1 MAIIRGD
8 NSSNTISATG
18 PNDTIFGLSGFDVLS
33 STFERADLRG
43 GWGQDI
49 LSVDYA
55 YTISWPVLAPNSY
68 ALVGPLPLMRWS
80 LSGDQGDDSLSVSVL
95 MDTDPAIGM
104 FDSATVYPVADIIL
118 DGGSGNDTLS
128 VDAAFV
134 LMGWGSGQVGTE
146 TPEISAAVID
156 LEGNNTVNISMH
168 NEMMDATP
176 HLNTT
181 VILGDGNDTV
191 TVDNYT
197 EADNSNGHST
207 HDIDLGNG
215 TNSLTVNDRTG
226 NIDLNILAGSGND
239 NVALTYTL
247 DGGNSW
253 GTSVQ
258 GHIDLGAGDDTL
270 ALTLVDLVTDFADVD
285 VTIDLGAGNNI
296 ANISG
301 GYFDHYDIVGGVGDD
316 FISIDLNT
324 LFSFDYGAPV
334 NGYSVAIN
342 AGDGNNSISVALAP
356 IYPFLNLSGASILTG
371 TGSDTIVISG
381 GLLNVIDSGA
391 GNDTISAGSG
401 TDTITLGAGSD
412 TLNIDRAIFNLLT
425 GPTER
430 LTVNDFTLADG
441 DSVALSGWNIPA
453 LGGTGILDDAA
464 DLQALKTPG
473 GDVLGFVQLGADA
486 LLSLDLGGGAIA
498 EILFKNLDIS
508 APPPP
513 PPPTDPKLN
522 LSGTYGN
529 DTLTGG
535 NNDDIIFLRRGRDV
549 ATGNEG
555 ADVFRFNAVNSHN
568 TNGDHHVITDLDFLE
583 GDELR
588 FQNFGPSW
596 ANNATDP
603 ANHLEYQAGTFNN
616 WIADSVADL
625 RELRDSGAI
634 GATLLAGGLGT
645 EIIFNDQGGDLV
657 RMDLWGVFV

>member
-8 NSSNTISATG
+8 NSTNTISATG

-43 GWGQDI
+43 GWGQDS

-55 YTISWPVLAPNSY
+55 YTIGWPVIAPNSY
-68 ALVGPLPLMRWS
+68 ILVGPLPMMRWS
-80 LSGDQGDDSLSVSVL
+80 LMGDQGNDSLSVAVL
-95 MDTDPAIGM
+95 IDTDPAIGG
-104 FDSATVYPVADIIL
+104 FDSATVVPVADIIL
-118 DGGSGNDTLS
+118 DGGSGDDTLTI
-128 VDAAFV
+128 DAAFV
-134 LMGWGSGQVGTE
+134 LFGWGPGGSAVQ
-146 TPEISAAVID
+146 EINAAVMD
-156 LEGNNTVNISMH
+156 LEGNNTVNIAMH
-168 NEMMDATP
+168 NEIMDTTP
-176 HLNTT
+176 QLSTT
-181 VILGDGNDTV
+181 VILGDGNDNV

-197 EADNSNGHST
+197 EADNFNGHST
-207 HDIDLGNG
+207 YDVDLGGG
-215 TNSLTVNDRTG
+215 TNALTVNDRTG
-226 NIDLNILAGSGND
+226 NIDLNIVAGSGND
-239 NVALTYTL
+239 SVALTYTL

-258 GHIDLGAGDDTL
+258 GHIGLGAGDDTL
-270 ALTLVDLVTDFADVD
+270 TFTLRDWATEYADVD
-285 VTIDLGAGNNI
+285 VTIDLGTGNNVATI
-296 ANISG
+296 DGA
-301 GYFDHYDIVGGVGDD
+301 YFDHYDIVGSAGDD
-316 FISIDLNT
+316 LISINLYT
-324 LFSFDYGAPV
+324 VFSFDYGALST
-334 NGYSVAIN
+334 GYSVVIN
-342 AGDGNNSISVALAP
+342 GGDGNNSISVALAP

-381 GLLNVIDSGA
+381 GLLNVINSGA

-401 TDTITLGAGSD
+401 TDTITMGAGAD
-412 TLNIDRAIFNLLT
+412 DLLVDRAIFNSLT

-441 DSVALSGWNIPA
+441 DSMVLSGWNIPA
-453 LGGTGILDDAA
+453 LGGTGVLDDAG

-486 LLSLDLGGGAIA
+486 LLSLDLGGGNVA

-513 PPPTDPKLN
+513 TDPKLN
-522 LSGTYGN
+522 LSGTFGN

-535 NNDDIIFLRRGRDV
+535 NNDDIIFLRRGRDT

-568 TNGDHHVITDLDFLE
+568 ANGDRHVITDLDFLE

-603 ANHLEYQAGTFNN
+603 ANYLEYQAGAFNN

-645 EIIFNDQGGDLV
+645 EITFNDLGGDLV
-657 RMDLWGVFV
+657 RVDLWGVFV

>member
-1 MAIIRGD
+1 M
-8 NSSNTISATG
+8 
-18 PNDTIFGLSGFDVLS
+18 
-33 STFERADLRG
+33 
-43 GWGQDI
+43 
-49 LSVDYA
+49 SVDYA
-55 YTISWPVLAPNSY
+55 YTISWPALAPNSY

-95 MDTDPAIGM
+95 MDTDPAIGT
-104 FDSATVYPVADIIL
+104 FDSATVFPVADIIL
-118 DGGSGNDTLS
+118 DGGSGNDTLN

-134 LMGWGSGQVGTE
+134 LFGWGSGQIGTE
-146 TPEISAAVID
+146 TPEINAAVID
-156 LEGNNTVNISMH
+156 LEGNNTVNITMY
-168 NEMMDATP
+168 NEMFDATP
-176 HLNTT
+176 QLNTT

-191 TVDNYT
+191 AVDNYT
-197 EADNSNGHST
+197 EADNANGHST
-207 HDIDLGNG
+207 YDVDLGNG

-226 NIDLNILAGSGND
+226 NIDLNIVAGTGAD

-258 GHIDLGAGDDTL
+258 GRIDLGAGDDTL
-270 ALTLVDLVTDFADVD
+270 TFALEDWATEYADVD
-285 VTIDLGAGNNI
+285 LTIDLGSGNNVASI
-296 ANISG
+296 NG
-301 GYFDHYDIVGGVGDD
+301 GYFDHYDVVGGSGDD
-316 FISIDLNT
+316 LININLNA
-324 LFSFDYGAPV
+324 LFSYGFHAPA
-334 NGYSVAIN
+334 NGYSVVVD
-342 AGDGNNSISVALAP
+342 AGDGNNTVSVTLAD
-356 IYPFLNLSGASILTG
+356 IYLYTSLHGASVTTG
-371 TGSDTIVISG
+371 AGSDAIFVSG

-401 TDTITLGAGSD
+401 TDTITMGAGAD
-412 TLNIDRAIFNLLT
+412 DLLLDRAIFNSLT
-425 GPTER
+425 GPNER
-430 LTVNDFTLADG
+430 LTINDFSLSDG
-441 DSVALSGWNIPA
+441 DSVALSGWNVPA
-453 LGGTGILDDAA
+453 LGGTGVLDDAG
-464 DLQALKTPG
+464 DLQSLKTPG
-473 GDVLGFVQLGADA
+473 GDVLGFVQVGADA
-486 LLSLDLGGGAIA
+486 LLSLDLGGGNIA
-498 EILFKNLDIS
+498 EILFRNLDIS
-508 APPPP
+508 AAPPP

-568 TNGDHHVITDLDFLE
+568 ANGDHHIITDLDFLE

-603 ANHLEYQAGTFNN
+603 ANYLEYQAGTFNS
-616 WIADSVADL
+616 WIADSLADL

-645 EIIFNDQGGDLV
+645 EISFNDQGGDLV
-657 RMDLWGVFV
+657 RVDLWGVFV

>member
-8 NSSNTISATG
+8 NSANTISATG

-49 LSVDYA
+49 LSVDYT
-55 YTISWPVLAPNSY
+55 YTIGWSVMAPNSY
-68 ALVGPLPLMRWS
+68 TLVGPLPLMRWS
-80 LSGDQGDDSLSVSVL
+80 LSGDQGNDSLSVAVL
-95 MDTDPAIGM
+95 IDTDPAVGG
-104 FDSATVYPVADIIL
+104 FDSATVVPVADIIL
-118 DGGSGNDTLS
+118 DGGSGDDTLTI
-128 VDAAFV
+128 DAAFV
-134 LMGWGSGQVGTE
+134 LFGWGPGGNAVQ
-146 TPEISAAVID
+146 EINAAVID
-156 LEGNNTVNISMH
+156 LEGNNTVNIAMH
-168 NEMMDATP
+168 NEIVDTTP
-176 HLNTT
+176 QLSTI
-181 VILGDGNDTV
+181 VILGDGNDAV

-197 EADNSNGHST
+197 EADNYNGYSIY
-207 HDIDLGNG
+207 DVDLGNG

-226 NIDLNILAGSGND
+226 NIDLNIVAGNGSD

-258 GHIDLGAGDDTL
+258 GRIDLGDGDDTL
-270 ALTLVDLVTDFADVD
+270 ALTLVDWGTDISDVD
-285 VTIDLGAGNNI
+285 VTIDLGTGNNSATINGGNFDKYTLSGGAGNDLVWLDLTNLYSYSSS
-296 ANISG
+296 A
-301 GYFDHYDIVGGVGDD
+301 DD
-316 FISIDLNT
+316 T
-324 LFSFDYGAPV
+324 
-334 NGYSVAIN
+334 GYSVVVD
-342 AGDGNNSISVALAP
+342 AGDGNNTVSVTLAD
-356 IYPFLNLSGASILTG
+356 IYLYTSLHGASVTTG
-371 TGSDTIVISG
+371 AGSDAIFVSG

-401 TDTITLGAGSD
+401 TDTITMGAGAD
-412 TLNIDRAIFNLLT
+412 DLLLDRAIFNSLT

-430 LTVNDFTLADG
+430 LTINDFSLSDG
-441 DSVALSGWNIPA
+441 DSVALSGWSIPA
-453 LGGTGILDDAA
+453 LAGTGVLDDAG

-473 GDVLGFVQLGADA
+473 GDVLGFVQVGADA
-486 LLSLDLGGGAIA
+486 LLSLDLGGGNIA
-498 EILFKNLDIS
+498 EILFRNLDIS
-508 APPPP
+508 AAPPP

-568 TNGDHHVITDLDFLE
+568 ANGDHHVITDLDFLE

-603 ANHLEYQAGTFNN
+603 ANYLEYQAGTFNS
-616 WIADSVADL
+616 WIADSLADL

-645 EIIFNDQGGDLV
+645 EISFNDQGGDLV
-657 RMDLWGVFV
+657 RVDLWGVFV